1 MIHPLAWLIWL
12 AAELIV
18 LSATRNPLYMAFAI
32 ACTVAVLLCLRG
44 RVGDAPTV
52 PLSPLR
58 FGLVVLPLAALFNA
72 LTVHMGRTVLL
83 RLPTM
88 LPLLG
93 GPITLEALTFGALNG
108 LALTGIYAAF
118 VVLNDAVAV
127 RALVGLIPR
136 AFFPVAVVTSIAL
149 TFVPVTLRHWQQIRE
164 AQAIRGHRIRGLRDW
179 LPLFLPL
186 LIGGLEHAFQLAEA
200 MTARGFAGAQETA
213 GTRRARMVIAAGL
226 PTLLA
231 GWVLWLVWQQR
242 MIGIPLMA
250 LGGAMAVAS
259 IWWLGRQVPRTT
271 YRPTRWYPHDTAI
284 ALASGI
290 AAAAFL
296 VAWPGW
302 DRSSIFFYP
311 YPALV
316 APGFNGWI
324 VLALGGLLAPV
335 LLIPSTRHTSL
346 FHRARVSHD
355 MLKRD
360 APMPEKWMVASA
372 PSGVAPATMSGT
384 DTAYPPA
391 PTGEPR

>member
-12 AAELIV
+12 AAELAV
-18 LSATRNPLYMAFAI
+18 LSATRNPLYLASAI
-32 ACTVAVLLCLRG
+32 ACTAIVLLRLRG
-44 RVGDAPTV
+44 RVVDAPTV

-83 RLPTM
+83 RLPTP

-118 VVLNDAVAV
+118 IVLNYAVAV

-149 TFVPVTLRHWQQIRE
+149 TFVPVTLRHWRQIRN
-164 AQAIRGHRIRGLRDW
+164 AQAIRGHRIRGLHDW

-200 MTARGFAGAQETA
+200 MTARGFAGAAETVPM
-213 GTRRARMVIAAGL
+213 RRARTVIAAGL
-226 PTLLA
+226 LTLLA
-231 GWVLWLVWQQR
+231 GWVLWLAWQQR
-242 MIGIPLMA
+242 AIGIPLMA
-250 LGGAMAVAS
+250 LGGGMVVAS
-259 IWWLGRQVPRTT
+259 LWWLGRQVPRTT
-271 YRPTRWYPHDTAI
+271 YRPTHWYPRDTVI
-284 ALASGI
+284 ALASGT

-311 YPALV
+311 YPAL
-316 APGFNGWI
+316 ASPGFSGWI
-324 VLALGGLLAPV
+324 ALALGGLLVPA
-335 LLIPSTRHTSL
+335 LLIPPTRYLSL
-346 FHRARVSHD
+346 FQSAWANRAI
-355 MLKRD
+355 LKRD
-360 APMPEKWMVASA
+360 ASVQEGQAVTGS
-372 PSGVAPATMSGT
+372 PSGIATVAMYPSEA
-384 DTAYPPA
+384 AYPST

>member
-1 MIHPLAWLIWL
+1 MIHPLAWLMWL
-12 AAELIV
+12 AAELAV

-72 LTVHMGRTVLL
+72 LTVHIGRTVLL

-213 GTRRARMVIAAGL
+213 GTRRARTLIAGG
-226 PTLLA
+226 LLA
-231 GWVLWLVWQQR
+231 LLLGWLLWLGWRQR
-242 MIGIPLMA
+242 TLGIALMV
-250 LGGAMAVAS
+250 LGGSVVVAS
-259 IWWLGRQVPRTT
+259 LWWLGRQLPRTT
-271 YRPTRWYPHDTAI
+271 YRPTRWYPRDSAV

-290 AAAAFL
+290 AAAVFL
-296 VAWPGW
+296 VAWPGL

-311 YPALV
+311 YPALA

-324 VLALGGLLAPV
+324 ALALGGLLAPA
-335 LLIPSTRHTSL
+335 LLTVPMQ
-346 FHRARVSHD
+346 RAWPFRRTQGEDDV
-355 MLKRD
+355 LKRD
-360 APMPEKWMVASA
+360 ATVQERGRVGSMPSRALSA
-372 PSGVAPATMSGT
+372 TVYQPDAVC
-384 DTAYPPA
+384 PPV

>member
-12 AAELIV
+12 AAELAV
-18 LSATRNPLYMAFAI
+18 LSATRNPFYLAI
-32 ACTVAVLLCLRG
+32 AVACAAVVLLCLR
-44 RVGDAPTV
+44 RRTVDAPTM

-72 LTVHMGRTVLL
+72 LTVHIGRTVLL
-83 RLPTM
+83 RLPAT

-108 LALTGIYAAF
+108 LALTGIYTAF

-186 LIGGLEHAFQLAEA
+186 LVGGLEHAFQLAEA

-213 GTRRARMVIAAGL
+213 GARRARTLIAGG
-226 PTLLA
+226 LLA
-231 GWVLWLVWQQR
+231 LLFGWVLWLGWRQR
-242 MIGIPLMA
+242 AVGITLMV
-250 LGGAMAVAS
+250 LGGSAVVVS
-259 IWWLGRQVPRTT
+259 LWWLGRQRPRTT
-271 YRPTRWYPHDTAI
+271 YRPRRWHPRDSAV

-290 AAAAFL
+290 AAAVFL
-296 VAWPGW
+296 VAWPGL

-311 YPALV
+311 YPALA

-324 VLALGGLLAPV
+324 ALALGGLLAPA
-335 LLIPSTRHTSL
+335 LLTALMQRAWL
-346 FHRARVSHD
+346 FRRTQGEDDV
-355 MLKRD
+355 LKRD
-360 APMPEKWMVASA
+360 ATGQERGKVGSMPSRVLSA
-372 PSGVAPATMSGT
+372 TVYQPDAVC
-384 DTAYPPA
+384 PPV
-391 PTGEPR
+391 PTGEPQ